1 MPLINTSIG
10 NIPIVVYYD
19 KEFDVVNFFMRK
31 INGQAVE
38 ITEVDVYGNSPQGK
52 LERFPSYNGLMWMVW
67 SHFYPE
73 TALY

>member
-1 MPLINTSIG
+1 M
-10 NIPIVVYYD
+10 
-19 KEFDVVNFFMRK
+19 NFFNRE

-38 ITEVDVYGNSPQGK
+38 IEKIDTFGNSPQGK

-67 SHFYPE
+67 VHFYPE